1 MLCNKIWRRNN
12 SPVGQVTELPT
23 NIIRRRAGWADSH
36 WFQEENFVIEQG
48 TLCDVFAQAF
58 AAGEHS
64 IDS

>member
-1 MLCNKIWRRNN
+1 MGERR
-12 SPVGQVTELPT
+12 VE
-23 NIIRRRAGWADSH
+23 RRGR
-36 WFQEENFVIEQG
+36 EENFVIEQG